1 MRENMGKFR
10 GKWIFDKSWIVGG
23 LVNFIN
29 EKSVVT
35 PHIFVQLKEE
45 ERGRDSNELYDY
57 TGYEVDPETV
67 GEFTGLQDKNRKE
80 MYENQSCKHDGDD
93 RIYKIICDYSGFR
106 PFHPDSLLSSIKN
119 TKTDFLPIGMPG
131 TICEKWEII
140 DNPELLEK

>member
-1 MRENMGKFR
+1 MRENIGKFR

-29 EKSVVT
+29 EKNVVT

-67 GEFTGLQDKNRKE
+67 GEFTGLQDKNGKDI
-80 MYENQSCKHDGDD
+80 YEGDICKV
-93 RIYKIICDYSGFR
+93 RINSEKPNAIGVIRSSRGCYYWNEYLLYEVVHELNIIG
-106 PFHPDSLLSSIKN
+106 N
-119 TKTDFLPIGMPG
+119 VT
-131 TICEKWEII
+131 E
-140 DNPELLEK
+140 NPELLEK